1 MTLVVDVGVFAHNEA
16 AGIAAMVQAL
26 AAQDLLTAPGLD
38 VRILVLA
45 NGCSDDTVARARA
58 AILAAAVPGITVAD
72 LAQGGKSRTWTRFVH
87 GLSRPGADILVFADA
102 DIRFPT
108 PDSLRRLVGGLAQRP
123 GLWALNSQPV
133 KDIVADPTNLTRT
146 DRLIA
151 AAGGA
156 LNDWKTAICGQ
167 LYAMPAARARAFH
180 LPVGLPV
187 EDGFLRAMILTDALT
202 APEDFSRIDG
212 LDGLFHIYR
221 SERRISDLLRHQT
234 RLVIGSAINT
244 ACFEDLR
251 SLPSD
256 HRHKAL
262 ADSGEDWLA
271 QVIRR
276 RLPRRTSGYVPVH
289 FAIKRVQRAL
299 ANPRSLLNPKRLVVT
314 VAGFGFDLIVYLRA
328 QLAMA
333 RGTGAGHW

>member
-1 MTLVVDVGVFAHNEA
+1 MTRVVDVGVFAHNEA

-38 VRILVLA
+38 LRILILA
-45 NGCSDDTVARARA
+45 NGCTDDTVARARA
-58 AILAAAVPGITVAD
+58 AIPAGAVRGITVLY
-72 LAQGGKSRTWTRFVH
+72 LAQGGKSRTWNRFVH
-87 GLSRPGADILVFADA
+87 DLSRPDADILVFADA
-102 DIRFPT
+102 DIRFPIQ
-108 PDSLRRLVGGLAQRP
+108 DSLRRLVEGLAQRP

-151 AAGGA
+151 AAGGGLA
-156 LNDWKTAICGQ
+156 DWKTSICGQ
-167 LYAMPAARARAFH
+167 LYAMPATRARALH

-187 EDGFLRAMILTDALT
+187 EDGFLRAMILTDVLT
-202 APEDFSRIDG
+202 GPEDFSRIDG

-221 SERRISDLLRHQT
+221 SERRLGDLVRHQT
-234 RLVIGSAINT
+234 RIVIGSAINS

-251 SLPSD
+251 SLPPD
-256 HRHKAL
+256 QRHSTL
-262 ADSGEDWLA
+262 ATLGDDWLV
-271 QVIRR
+271 QVIQR

-299 ANPRSLLNPKRLVVT
+299 AQPRSLLNPRRLVVT

>member
-38 VRILVLA
+38 VRILILA
-45 NGCSDDTVARARA
+45 NGCSDDTVARATA
-58 AILAAAVPGITVAD
+58 VAVPGITVAD

-87 GLSRPGADILVFADA
+87 DLSRPDADILVFADA
-102 DIRFPT
+102 DITFPT
-108 PDSLRRLVGGLAQRP
+108 PDSLRRLVQGLAERP
-123 GLWALNSQPV
+123 ALWALNSQPV
-133 KDIVADPTNLTRT
+133 KDTVADPVNLTRT

-151 AAGGA
+151 AAGGGLA
-156 LNDWKTAICGQ
+156 DWKTAICGQ
-167 LYAMPAARARAFH
+167 LYAMPAARARVFR

-187 EDGFLRAMILTDALT
+187 EDGFLRAMILTDVLT
-202 APEDFSRIDG
+202 GPEDFSRIDG
-212 LDGLFHIYR
+212 LEGLFHIYR

-234 RLVIGSAINT
+234 RIVIGSAINA
-244 ACFEDLR
+244 ACFQDLR
-251 SLPSD
+251 SLPPD
-256 HRHKAL
+256 QRHGAL
-262 ADSGEDWLA
+262 TTAGEDWLA

-276 RLPRRTSGYVPVH
+276 RLPSRYGYVPVH

-299 ANPRSLLNPKRLVVT
+299 AQPRSLLNPKRLVVT